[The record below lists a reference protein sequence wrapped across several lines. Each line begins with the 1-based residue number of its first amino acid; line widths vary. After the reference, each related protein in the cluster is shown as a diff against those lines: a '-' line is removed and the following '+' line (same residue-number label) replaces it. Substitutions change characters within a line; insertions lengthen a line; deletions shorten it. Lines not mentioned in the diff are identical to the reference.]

1 MIERADKL
9 NNQALILA
17 SKGNYKDAIAC
28 LQRAVTI
35 DNDNHLVWYNL
46 GVTYRNSGDMVNAIN
61 SFRKAHELNYYDE
74 EILEA
79 LGTTCMQA
87 NKIQD
92 ALNYCYEGIE
102 INSENPHFWNLLGVV
117 HFKSE
122 QFEKAS
128 DAFQNAVI
136 LNPYYE
142 DAIFNLRDTYSE
154 LKNEK
159 GVAEC
164 QKRLNEL

>member
-9 NNQALILA
+9 NNHALILA

-28 LQRAVTI
+28 LKRAVTI
-35 DNDNHLVWYNL
+35 DNNNHLVWYNL
-46 GVTYRNSGDMVNAIN
+46 GVTYRNSGDMENAVN

-79 LGTTCMQA
+79 LGTACVQA
-87 NKIQD
+87 NKMQD
-92 ALNYCYEGIE
+92 ALNYCYEGID
-102 INSENPHFWNLLGVV
+102 INTENPHFWNLLGVV
-117 HFKSE
+117 HFKKDE
-122 QFEKAS
+122 FEKAS
-128 DAFQNAVI
+128 EAFQNAVI

-142 DAIFNLRDTYSE
+142 DAIYNLRDTYQE